1 MTLSAYLKDEA
12 MKPLMSTKDI
22 SQYIGINEKKI
33 YSLITANGLPATKVT
48 GKWLFQRHLVDRWL
62 EHHTE
67 NYPPAEK
74 TPDTYK
80 NLLIITGSNDLLL
93 DQLLEVF
100 ARRNPLPLPL
110 FSNLGSMGGIRAL
123 RENLCHICS
132 CHLLESNGNEY
143 NFAYVEEE
151 FGNDVVLVNFCKR
164 LQAVV
169 VPRGNPKGVKELA
182 DLTSGRLRVANRKKG
197 TGTRLLLD
205 QELER
210 QSVSGEQIPG
220 YETEFARHL
229 DVALEVLAGRADA
242 GLAIAAVA
250 EMLGLNHV
258 EVRWERYDF
267 IMRKDVFFS
276 RGVQMLLALLRDQE
290 FISLADKFSGYDLS
304 LSGQVVFRG

>member
-1 MTLSAYLKDEA
+1 
-12 MKPLMSTKDI
+12 MKPLMNTKEV

-33 YSLITANGLPATKVT
+33 YNLITANGLPATKVT

-67 NYPPAEK
+67 NYPSAEK
-74 TPDTYK
+74 TPDTYR

-93 DQLLEVF
+93 DQLMELF

-123 RENLCHICS
+123 KENLCHICS
-132 CHLLESNGNEY
+132 CHLLESDGNEY

-151 FGNDVVLVNFCKR
+151 FSDDVVLVNFCKR
-164 LQAVV
+164 LQSVV
-169 VPRGNPKGVKELA
+169 VPRGNPKGIKELA
-182 DLTSGRLRVANRKKG
+182 DLTSGRLRIANRKQG

-210 QSVSGEQIPG
+210 QGVSGEQIPG
-220 YETEFARHL
+220 YETAFARHL

-242 GLAIAAVA
+242 ALAIAAVA
-250 EMLGLNHV
+250 EMLDLDQLP
-258 EVRWERYDF
+258 VRWERYDF

-276 RGVQMLLALLRDQE
+276 RGVQMLLALLRDEE
-290 FISLADKFSGYDLS
+290 FLHLSDRFSGYDLS

>member
-132 CHLLESNGNEY
+132 CHLLESNGKEY

>member
-1 MTLSAYLKDEA
+1 
-12 MKPLMSTKDI
+12 MKPLMSTKEV

-33 YSLITANGLPATKVT
+33 YSLITAKGLPATKVT

-62 EHHTE
+62 EHYTE

-74 TPDTYK
+74 TPDAYR

-100 ARRNPLPLPL
+100 ARRNLLPLPL

-123 RENLCHICS
+123 KENLCHICS
-132 CHLLESNGNEY
+132 CHLLESNGDEY

-164 LQAVV
+164 LQAIVV
-169 VPRGNPKGVKELA
+169 APGNPKGIKELA
-182 DLTSGRLRVANRKKG
+182 DLANGRLRIANRKKG

-210 QSVSGEQIPG
+210 QGVSGDQIPG

-250 EMLGLNHV
+250 EMLGLDQV

-276 RGVQMLLALLRDQE
+276 RPVQMLLALLREEE
-290 FISLADKFSGYDLS
+290 FLRLSDKFSGYDLS

>member
-1 MTLSAYLKDEA
+1 MAS
-12 MKPLMSTKDI
+12 LMNTREVSN
-22 SQYIGINEKKI
+22 YIGINEKKI
-33 YSLITANGLPATKVT
+33 YTLITTRGLPATKVT
-48 GKWLFQRHLVDRWL
+48 GKWLFQRQLVDRWL
-62 EHHTE
+62 QQHTE
-67 NYPPAEK
+67 NYSPAEK
-74 TPDTYK
+74 TPEAYK

-100 ARRNPLPLPL
+100 ARRHSLPLPL

-123 RENLCHICS
+123 KENLCHICS
-132 CHLLESNGNEY
+132 CHLLESDGGEY

-151 FGNDVVLVNFCKR
+151 LGNDVVLVNFCKR

-182 DLTSGRLRVANRKKG
+182 DLASGRLRIANRKKG
-197 TGTRLLLD
+197 TGTRLLLE

-210 QSVSGEQIPG
+210 QGVSGDRVPG

-250 EMLGLNHV
+250 EMLGLDQV
-258 EVRWERYDF
+258 PVRWERYDF

-276 RGVQMLLALLRDQE
+276 RGVQMLLALLRDEE
-290 FISLADKFSGYDLS
+290 FLRLSDQFSGYDLS
-304 LSGQVVFRG
+304 LSGQVVFRS

>member
-1 MTLSAYLKDEA
+1 MSS
-12 MKPLMSTKDI
+12 LMNTKEV

-33 YSLITANGLPATKVT
+33 YNLVAAKGLPATKVT

-62 EHHTE
+62 EQHTE
-67 NYPPAEK
+67 NYPPAGK
-74 TPDTYK
+74 TTDTYK

-100 ARRNPLPLPL
+100 ARRYPLPLPL

-123 RENLCHICS
+123 KENLCHICS
-132 CHLLESNGNEY
+132 CHLLESDGDDY

-151 FGNDVVLVNFCKR
+151 LGNDVVLVNFCKR
-164 LQAVV
+164 LQSVV

-182 DLTSGRLRVANRKKG
+182 DLTSGRLRIANRKKG
-197 TGTRLLLD
+197 TGTRLLFD

-210 QSVSGEQIPG
+210 QGVSGDQIPG

-229 DVALEVLAGRADA
+229 DVALEVLAERADA

-250 EMLGLNHV
+250 EMLGLDQV

-276 RGVQMLLALLRDQE
+276 RGVQMLLALLRDEE
-290 FISLADKFSGYDLS
+290 FLRLSDKFSGYDLS

>member
-1 MTLSAYLKDEA
+1 MAS
-12 MKPLMSTKDI
+12 LMNTKEI

-33 YSLITANGLPATKVT
+33 YSLITAKGLPATKVT

-74 TPDTYK
+74 TLDTYK

-93 DQLLEVF
+93 DQLLELF
-100 ARRNPLPLPL
+100 ARRHPLPLPL

-123 RENLCHICS
+123 KENLCHICS
-132 CHLLESNGNEY
+132 CHLLESDGDEY

-151 FGNDVVLVNFCKR
+151 IGNDVVLVNFCKR
-164 LQAVV
+164 LQVVV
-169 VPRGNPKGVKELA
+169 VPRGNPNGIAELA
-182 DLTSGRLRVANRKKG
+182 DLTSGRLRIANRKEG

-210 QSVSGEQIPG
+210 KGVSGDQIPG

-229 DVALEVLAGRADA
+229 DVP
-242 GLAIAAVA
+242 
-250 EMLGLNHV
+250 
-258 EVRWERYDF
+258 WRY
-267 IMRKDVFFS
+267 
-276 RGVQMLLALLRDQE
+276 
-290 FISLADKFSGYDLS
+290 
-304 LSGQVVFRG
+304 

>member
-1 MTLSAYLKDEA
+1 MN
-12 MKPLMSTKDI
+12 TKET

-33 YSLITANGLPATKVT
+33 YSLIADKGLPATKVT

-62 EHHTE
+62 EHHME

-74 TPDTYK
+74 TPGTYK
-80 NLLIITGSNDLLL
+80 DLLIVTGSNDLLL

-100 ARRNPLPLPL
+100 NRRHPLPLIL

-123 RENLCHICS
+123 KENLCHICS
-132 CHLLESNGNEY
+132 CHLLESDGDEY

-151 FGNDVVLVNFCKR
+151 FGNEVVLVNFCRR

-169 VPRGNPKGVKELA
+169 VPRGNPKGIKELA
-182 DLTSGRLRVANRKKG
+182 DLTSGRLRIANRKKG

-205 QELER
+205 KELER
-210 QSVSGEQIPG
+210 RGVSGDQIPG
-220 YETEFARHL
+220 YETDFARHL
-229 DVALEVLAGRADA
+229 DVALEVLAERADA

-250 EMLGLNHV
+250 AMLGLDQV
-258 EVRWERYDF
+258 PVRWERYDF

-276 RGVQMLLALLRDQE
+276 RGVQMLLSLLRDE
-290 FISLADKFSGYDLS
+290 AFLRLSDKFHGYDLS

>member
-1 MTLSAYLKDEA
+1 MSS
-12 MKPLMSTKDI
+12 LMNTKEV

-33 YSLITANGLPATKVT
+33 YNLITAKGLPATKVT

-62 EHHTE
+62 EQHTE
-67 NYPPAEK
+67 NYPSAEK
-74 TPDTYK
+74 SPDTYK

-100 ARRNPLPLPL
+100 ARRHPLPLPL

-123 RENLCHICS
+123 KENLCHICS
-132 CHLLESNGNEY
+132 CHLLESEGDEY

-169 VPRGNPKGVKELA
+169 VPRGNPKGIKELA
-182 DLTSGRLRVANRKKG
+182 DLTSGRLRIANRKKG
-197 TGTRLLLD
+197 TGTRLLFD

-210 QSVSGEQIPG
+210 QGVSGDQIPG

-229 DVALEVLAGRADA
+229 DVALEVLAERADA

-250 EMLGLNHV
+250 EMLGLDQV

-276 RGVQMLLALLRDQE
+276 RGVQMLLALLRDEE
-290 FISLADKFSGYDLS
+290 FLRLSDKFSGYDLS